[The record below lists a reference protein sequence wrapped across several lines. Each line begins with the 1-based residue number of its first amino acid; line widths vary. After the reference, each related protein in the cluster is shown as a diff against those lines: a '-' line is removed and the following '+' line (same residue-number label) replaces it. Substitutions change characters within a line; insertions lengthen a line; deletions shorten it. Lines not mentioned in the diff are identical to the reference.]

1 MTTFS
6 FFCNL
11 QLSVKSPPVI
21 YEDWHKNNLVKTTFV
36 PFLHFPLFFV
46 DIVAGEVESALFLG
60 IHLQPTLLL
69 PNSRSTCMLIE
80 TFCFCQSRRFQ
91 FQKFKEL

>member
-6 FFCNL
+6 FFCHL

-60 IHLQPTLLL
+60 VHLQPTLLL
-69 PNSRSTCMLIE
+69 PNSRSTCILIE
-80 TFCFCQSRRFQ
+80 TLCFCQSRRFQ